1 MLWLTLCVCVC
12 VCVSVCVRLCCASYP
27 TLADAAR
34 AGRGGA
40 GRFSRMRS
48 GQLTGR
54 RPVHWRGE
62 KKKGKKWN
70 NGGWYR
76 DRKWERERE
85 RRVENRWCCK
95 SGYIFERLAAAHTVR
110 PQHPSIHM
118 NEVEEE
124 EEEEDR
130 RGRKRAAKS
139 TLLFFFFFFFIF

>member
-1 MLWLTLCVCVC
+1 MSGMLRFSKMWSACARARFCPFPENIKGACYRSLNVMADSVCVC

-70 NGGWYR
+70 NGG
-76 DRKWERERE
+76 
-85 RRVENRWCCK
+85 
-95 SGYIFERLAAAHTVR
+95 
-110 PQHPSIHM
+110 
-118 NEVEEE
+118 
-124 EEEEDR
+124 
-130 RGRKRAAKS
+130 
-139 TLLFFFFFFFIF
+139 